1 MRRARTMIRVVGS
14 EHQEMSSSEDNSDTD
29 SDCSYE
35 PTHEE
40 QAAKEVLRKRRPTLE
55 SLSGSDSDE
64 DYRRKSK
71 LSKKSTDTQNDSDD
85 DLDPIYR
92 PSAHQERKR
101 KASPPGERRVTR
113 SQSRSPSPEVPP
125 ILKREILPSIL
136 KREGRPRTPG
146 RTIRWSPKNDI
157 RVIQPENESPRISP
171 FNRSSKTFSTECSRR
186 CSSGAKQLRR

>member
-40 QAAKEVLRKRRPTLE
+40 PAAKEVSRKRRPTLE

-71 LSKKSTDTQNDSDD
+71 LSKKSADTQIDSDNDS
-85 DLDPIYR
+85 DPIYR

-101 KASPPGERRVTR
+101 KASPPVERRVTR
-113 SQSRSPSPEVPP
+113 SQSRSSSPEVERLPP
-125 ILKREILPSIL
+125 ILKKEGSPSIL
-136 KREGRPRTPG
+136 KREGRPRTAG
-146 RTIRWSPKNDI
+146 RTIRWSPKIDI
-157 RVIQPENESPRISP
+157 QVFQTEHRSP
-171 FNRSSKTFSTECSRR
+171 FHSPPRKSRR
-186 CSSGAKQLRR
+186 

>member
-40 QAAKEVLRKRRPTLE
+40 PAAKEVSRKRRPTLE

-64 DYRRKSK
+64 NYQRKSK
-71 LSKKSTDTQNDSDD
+71 LSKKSTDTQIDSDD
-85 DLDPIYR
+85 DSDPIYK

-101 KASPPGERRVTR
+101 RASPPGERRVTR
-113 SQSRSPSPEVPP
+113 SQSSSPSPEVKVMERLPP
-125 ILKREILPSIL
+125 ILKREGSPSIL
-136 KREGRPRTPG
+136 RRKGRPRTAG
-146 RTIRWSPKNDI
+146 RTIRWSPKIDI
-157 RVIQPENESPRISP
+157 RVFQ
-171 FNRSSKTFSTECSRR
+171 TEH
-186 CSSGAKQLRR
+186 